1 MQGEIVQAFRESADI
16 KMRFIQQN
24 AEILGRAV
32 RMVVAAFKA
41 GHKVLL
47 FGNGGSAADAQHIAA
62 EFVNRFLIERPPLPA
77 IALTT
82 DTSIL
87 TSISNDYGYADC
99 FAKQIKALGKEGDVA
114 IGISTS
120 GAAANVIKAMK
131 VAREM
136 GLKTVALAGGDGGQL
151 AKLADIALIVEAQSV
166 PRVQEVHI
174 TIGHVLCDMVDRML
188 FQHPL

>member
-1 MQGEIVQAFRESADI
+1 MTDP
-16 KMRFIQQN
+16 
-24 AEILGRAV
+24 ILKAIEDHEKVLAAV
-32 RMVVAAFKA
+32 RELLVPEISRVAQCLIESIEGGRTIFWC
-41 GHKVLL
+41 
-47 FGNGGSAADAQHIAA
+47 GNGGSAADAQHIAA

-99 FAKQIKALGKEGDVA
+99 FAKQIKALGKGGDVA

-120 GAAANVIKAMK
+120 GAAANVIKAVK

-136 GLKTVALAGGDGGQL
+136 GLKTVGLAGGDGGQL
-151 AKLADIALIVEAQSV
+151 AKLADIALVVDAPSV
-166 PRVQEVHI
+166 PRIQEVHI

-188 FQHPL
+188 FQYPT